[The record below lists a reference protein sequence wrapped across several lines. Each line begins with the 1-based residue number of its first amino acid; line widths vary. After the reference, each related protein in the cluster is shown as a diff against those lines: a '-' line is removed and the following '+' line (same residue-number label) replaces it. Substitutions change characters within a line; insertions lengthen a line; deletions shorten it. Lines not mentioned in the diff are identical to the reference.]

1 MTDTTIPARRFINE
15 DATKVIQRLPRIGS
29 LMIIGKRN
37 GATHERI
44 GAVETVTEEAGLLL
58 CRGSAHDSRIDPAAI
73 HGMIIDTSSIMQ
85 EQVYPRIDFN
95 GRDGQPIFSIVG
107 FGGLEPFEA
116 ALEGLAIVTDQS
128 GWQKPERPKRAEVS
142 PQDPGA
148 VPLKAALASAQTI
161 TIAFEGPGFSQSWT
175 GVVPKVN
182 PGMGFINIMDSD
194 FHLHLLGGTVGA
206 WKEQP
211 GEAGFALAALDHAG
225 QATGLSV
232 RAASAETL
240 TAVAADIQ

>member
-1 MTDTTIPARRFINE
+1 MTDTTIPARRFISE
-15 DATKVIQRLPRIGS
+15 DPAKVIRRLPRIGN

-44 GAVETVTEEAGLLL
+44 GAVETVTQEAGLLL
-58 CRGSAHDSRIDPAAI
+58 CRGSCHDSRIDPASI

-85 EQVYPRIDFN
+85 GQVYPRIDFN
-95 GRDGQPIFSIVG
+95 GGDGQPIFSIVG

-116 ALEGLAIVTDQS
+116 ALEGLAIATDES
-128 GWQKPERPKRAEVS
+128 GWEKPERPKRDEVS
-142 PQDPGA
+142 LQDPGFA
-148 VPLKAALASAQTI
+148 PLRAALASAQTV
-161 TIAFEGPGFSQSWT
+161 TIAFDGPGFSQSWT

-206 WKEQP
+206 WKEHP
-211 GEAGFALAALDHAG
+211 VDAGFALAALDHAG

-232 RAASAETL
+232 RAARADTL
-240 TAVAADIQ
+240 TIDAADVQ